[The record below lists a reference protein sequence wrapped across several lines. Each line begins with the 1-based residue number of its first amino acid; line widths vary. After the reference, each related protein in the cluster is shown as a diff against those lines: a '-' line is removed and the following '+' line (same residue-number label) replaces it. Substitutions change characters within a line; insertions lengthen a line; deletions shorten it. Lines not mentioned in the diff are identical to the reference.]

1 MPPPKKEPV
10 LKPPSVR
17 PARTRRD
24 RPATLTDVARE
35 AGVSRWIAGAIL
47 NGGASNSRCAP
58 ETAAQIRAAAAKL
71 DYRPNL
77 AARLLSGKRSHTY
90 GLLVASAGDPL
101 VSFLVQDLHAE
112 AVSLGCSVLIANTV
126 GDDALGP
133 NQFEASIEEFAR
145 RGVDGVFCAVHRWW
159 PGDRRALLEQFPAT
173 VFYEDPEIEGARFVA
188 PDRRACGRIAV
199 EHLAS
204 RGRRRIS
211 LALMTLSRATHRA
224 RLAGHAEALATAGLA
239 AAAPPVFDASRFG
252 EAFPVH
258 NPATRLWDYPAE
270 IVDRCIDELVCDGR
284 ADAIVAHDDFFA
296 AVLLKRLRAR
306 GIRVPDDVAVVGY
319 LNHYLAD
326 WVDPPLTTID
336 LDQAAAAKA
345 MVEMAERLVAQGEDA
360 AASSPPS
367 ILIPP
372 RLIVREST

>member
-1 MPPPKKEPV
+1 M
-10 LKPPSVR
+10 LKSP

-58 ETAAQIRAAAAKL
+58 ETAAEIRAAAAKL

-101 VSFLVQDLHAE
+101 VAFLMQELQVQLARVDCQAIVGNTFEGWDRLE
-112 AVSLGCSVLIANTV
+112 AGFGGRV
-126 GDDALGP
+126 
-133 NQFEASIEEFAR
+133 EEFTR

-159 PGDRRALLEQFPAT
+159 PGDRQALVERFPTT
-173 VFYEDPEIEGARFVA
+173 VFYEDPEIAGARFVA
-188 PDRRACGRIAV
+188 ADRRACGRIAV
-199 EHLAS
+199 EHLAA
-204 RGRRRIS
+204 RGRRRIGF
-211 LALMTLSRATHRA
+211 ALMTLSRASHRE

-270 IVDRCIDELVCDGR
+270 IIDHCIDELVCDGR

-345 MVEMAERLVAQGEDA
+345 MVEMAERLVEKGEDA

>member
-1 MPPPKKEPV
+1 MPTPDEERVLTTPPVP
-10 LKPPSVR
+10 
-17 PARTRRD
+17 PARKRRE
-24 RPATLTDVARE
+24 RPATLSDVARA
-35 AGVSRWIAGAIL
+35 AGVTRWIAGAVL
-47 NGGASNSRCAP
+47 NGGEGNSRCAP
-58 ETAAQIRAAAAKL
+58 ETAERIRAAAARL
-71 DYRPNL
+71 DYRPNP

-112 AVSLGCSVLIANTV
+112 AVGLGCSVLIANTV

-133 NQFEASIEEFAR
+133 DQFGDSIEEFAR

-159 PGDRRALLEQFPAT
+159 PGDRRALVERFPAT
-173 VFYEDPEIEGARFVA
+173 VFHEDPEIAGARFVA

-199 EHLAS
+199 EHLAT
-204 RGRRRIS
+204 RGRRRIG
-211 LALMTLSRATHRA
+211 LALMTLSRATHRD
-224 RLAGHAEALATAGLA
+224 RLAGHTEALATAGLA

-252 EAFPVH
+252 AAFPRH
-258 NPATRLWDYPAE
+258 NPATRLWEYPAE
-270 IVDRCIDELVCDGR
+270 IADHCIDDLVGDGG

-326 WVDPPLTTID
+326 WVDPALTTID
-336 LDQAAAAKA
+336 LDQATAAKA
-345 MVEMAERLVAQGEDA
+345 MVEMAERLVEYGEDA
-360 AASSPPS
+360 AASGPPA

>member
-10 LKPPSVR
+10 LKSPSAG

-24 RPATLTDVARE
+24 RPATLTDVARA

-71 DYRPNL
+71 EYRPNL
-77 AARLLSGKRSHTY
+77 AARLLSGKRSHAY

-101 VSFLVQDLHAE
+101 VAFLMQELHVELARVDCQAIVGNTFEGWDRLE
-112 AVSLGCSVLIANTV
+112 AGFGGRV
-126 GDDALGP
+126 
-133 NQFEASIEEFAR
+133 EEFAR
-145 RGVDGVFCAVHRWW
+145 RGIDGVFCAVHRWW
-159 PGDRRALLEQFPAT
+159 PGDRRALVERFPAT
-173 VFYEDPEIEGARFVA
+173 VFYEDPEIEEARFVA
-188 PDRRACGRIAV
+188 PDRHACGRIAV
-199 EHLAS
+199 EHLAA
-204 RGRRRIS
+204 RGRRRIG

-224 RLAGHAEALATAGLA
+224 RLAGHAEALAAAGLA

-270 IVDRCIDELVCDGR
+270 IIDRCIDELVRDGR

-345 MVEMAERLVAQGEDA
+345 MVEMAERLVKQGEDA
-360 AASSPPS
+360 AASSPLAV
-367 ILIPP
+367 LIPP
-372 RLIVREST
+372 RLIVRESA